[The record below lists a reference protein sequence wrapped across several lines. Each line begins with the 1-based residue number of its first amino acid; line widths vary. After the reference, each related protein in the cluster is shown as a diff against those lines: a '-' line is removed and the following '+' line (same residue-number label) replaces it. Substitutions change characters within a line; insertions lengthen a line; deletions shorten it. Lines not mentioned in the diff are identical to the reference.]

1 MKKELLTQYE
11 AMLEALIV
19 MDDYDG
25 GKAEMLRTV
34 IKDLKQNPTDHEGDV
49 VARGRANWANLTT
62 KLED

>member
-1 MKKELLTQYE
+1 MKKKLLTKYE

-34 IKDLKQNPTDHEGDV
+34 IKDLKEG
-49 VARGRANWANLTT
+49 
-62 KLED
+62 

>member
-1 MKKELLTQYE
+1 MRKDLLTKYE

-34 IKDLKQNPTDHEGDV
+34 IEDLKEAPT
-49 VARGRANWANLTT
+49 ARGRANWANLTT
-62 KLED
+62 ELEDKDAG